1 MAWKLACLHIGAPNG
16 SRTKMTSPTPTSNRT
31 RTDEAILISK
41 IVGGQRD
48 RFGDLIAPHLAPL
61 SRIVRATL
69 GAHPEV
75 EDVVQQTALK
85 AFTHL
90 AQFRFEA
97 GFRTWLIQ
105 IGLNE
110 ARQWWRKH
118 ASSPLVES
126 THPVFA
132 EAPIADQ
139 SRSPFTAVIIRHSV
153 TLH

>member
-1 MAWKLACLHIGAPNG
+1 MSDVADTV
-16 SRTKMTSPTPTSNRT
+16 R
-31 RTDEAILISK
+31 
-41 IVGGQRD
+41 IVGISGSLRQAS
-48 RFGDLIAPHLAPL
+48 FTTLLLKLLKEKAAP
-61 SRIVRATL
+61 
-69 GAHPEV
+69 E
-75 EDVVQQTALK
+75 TALK

-110 ARQWWRKH
+110 IRQWRRKY

-126 THPVFA
+126 TYPVFA

-139 SRSPFTAVIIRHSV
+139 SHSPFSKYQRVEAGA
-153 TLH
+153 